1 MKPALPRCL
10 CLDNVLC
17 TCRTHNNMCFCIFLI
32 YSYPSSLFYPWCCGV
47 RMLTFT
53 CTRLPRTSSYY
64 LFWPS
69 FYSLIP
75 MLFAMLP
82 LFLIIA
88 LLLFSS
94 SFQICLSSPFSCPG
108 SLLSLSLPCLP
119 LLVRH
124 IIPPPS
130 RVHPRRRIRRQAH
143 PRRTKT
149 VSTRIRGVALLIH
162 KCLSPYH

>member
-10 CLDNVLC
+10 RLDNFLC
-17 TCRTHNNMCFCIFLI
+17 TCRTHNIMCFCIFLI

-69 FYSLIP
+69 FHSLIP
-75 MLFAMLP
+75 MLP
-82 LFLIIA
+82 IFLMIA

-108 SLLSLSLPCLP
+108 SLSSLCHCLASLYLFVILSPSLPH
-119 LLVRH
+119 VY
-124 IIPPPS
+124 
-130 RVHPRRRIRRQAH
+130 
-143 PRRTKT
+143 
-149 VSTRIRGVALLIH
+149 TRGDA
-162 KCLSPYH
+162 